1 MPEPFRASFLHELG
15 EHPCA
20 PGEDALY
27 PPPQSAGAPNGNFPN
42 GKGKRGGC
50 APPARSK
57 LRFPPKLGSCQHGR
71 DPPRSRQDGAGLRH
85 RAGLRGGCRH
95 RAAGLGLSPPCVSRF
110 VLNDAKQGWSWRL
123 GLITFNYNNCC
134 LSPVFCISPWGES
147 RCCFFSSLAPAS
159 PLSIESLLAPRS

>member
-1 MPEPFRASFLHELG
+1 MSWESIPALQGKMHFL
-15 EHPCA
+15 
-20 PGEDALY
+20 

-42 GKGKRGGC
+42 GKGKEE
-50 APPARSK
+50 AVPP
-57 LRFPPKLGSCQHGR
+57 LLGPSSDFLQSSGAVSTGR
-71 DPPRSRQDGAGLRH
+71 TPPRSRQDGAGLRH
-85 RAGLRGGCRH
+85 RAGLRAGCRH